1 MRKVANRDPAKVQGL
16 SCGLVLALLSSQPVS
31 CNEYLS
37 QLYGHSCPA
46 KYVVFLNY
54 STRTGTVHTGVWYR
68 YLYLLQY
75 ILHIFNNF

>member
-1 MRKVANRDPAKVQGL
+1 MSKVANPDPAKVQVL

-46 KYVVFLNY
+46 KYGVFLNY
-54 STRTGTVHTGVWYR
+54 STRTVTVHTGVWYR
-68 YLYLLQY
+68 YLYLLRY
-75 ILHIFNNF
+75 TLHIVNKF